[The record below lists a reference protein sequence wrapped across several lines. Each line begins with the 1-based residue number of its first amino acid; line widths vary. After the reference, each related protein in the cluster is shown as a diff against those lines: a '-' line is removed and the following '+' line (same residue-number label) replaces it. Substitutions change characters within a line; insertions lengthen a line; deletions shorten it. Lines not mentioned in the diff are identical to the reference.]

1 MEAVSSSDRV
11 EGGEYMTTPSASEP
25 ARVHPSSVIERSD
38 QRFRELVN
46 RANFMFAHK
55 LSGHPL
61 FSTQSLIELAQRRP
75 ESPTYA
81 YRSNGQVGV
90 GDRWEKGSARALT
103 AAETIA
109 GIAHNDSLVM
119 LKHLEQDVVFGPLLQ
134 QIFDELLESAGPR
147 IRDDVIVGRG
157 TLLIAS
163 PRRITAYHLD
173 ADVNFLFQIEGDKT
187 MNVFDQT
194 DRTVVTEVE
203 LERYFCG
210 DHNGAQYTDSKQ
222 ARAKCYDLRPGCGV
236 HIPWTAPHWAQ
247 NSNNVSVAL
256 SVNFDLKSLVR
267 LGRIY
272 QMNGKLRQLG
282 GNPAPPGRSMLR
294 DSVKL
299 ASAGALTAVSG
310 LLRRRRPPSTVSS

>member
-1 MEAVSSSDRV
+1 
-11 EGGEYMTTPSASEP
+11 MTTPSASEP
-25 ARVHPSSVIERSD
+25 AQVHQYRIIEGSD
-38 QRFRELVN
+38 PRFGELCN
-46 RANFMFAHK
+46 RASFQFAHK
-55 LSGHPL
+55 LSGNPL

-81 YRSNGQVGV
+81 YRSNGQVGI
-90 GDRWEKGSARALT
+90 GDRWEKGSGRALT

-119 LKHLEQDVVFGPLLQ
+119 LKHLEQDVVFGPVLQ
-134 QIFDELLESAGPR
+134 RIFDELLQSAGPR
-147 IRDDVIVGRG
+147 IRDDVVVGRG
-157 TLLIAS
+157 TILIAS
-163 PRRITAYHLD
+163 PGRITAYHLD

-194 DRTVVTEVE
+194 DRTVVSEVE

-210 DHNGAQYTDSKQ
+210 DHNGAQYTESKQ
-222 ARAKCYDLRPGCGV
+222 ARAKHYDLRPGSGV

-247 NSNNVSVAL
+247 NSSNVSVAL

-272 QMNGKLRQLG
+272 QMNGKLRRLG
-282 GNPAPPGRSMLR
+282 GNPTPPGKSMLR
-294 DSVKL
+294 DSVKV
-299 ASAGALTAVSG
+299 ASIDAFTAVSG
-310 LLRRRRPPSTVSS
+310 LLRRRRPPTTVSG